1 MNVLLVEPGKKPREA
16 EIGSELEALQAVV
29 GGNIEA
35 VYPWNEPAALVC
47 NEEGKLTGLPLNRVL
62 RDENGRI
69 ADIVAG
75 TFFICGLGDEDFQ
88 SLPPELM
95 KKFDARRYLE
105 IAQARRA
112 THTMLVPVQYQRLM
126 AVPDFE
132 AFDLSAFRM
141 KFWNIG
147 AEGQIIDRKSV
158 V

>member
-35 VYPWNEPAALVC
+35 VYPWDEPAALVC

-88 SLPPELM
+88 SLPPELI
-95 KKFDARRYLE
+95 KKFDAKF
-105 IAQARRA
+105 
-112 THTMLVPVQYQRLM
+112 
-126 AVPDFE
+126 AVPEVFHRIGGRLVVTPAEE
-132 AFDLSAFRM
+132 ARA
-141 KFWNIG
+141 KP
-147 AEGQIIDRKSV
+147 KSDHV
-158 V
+158 KAAADHAKPVPDHGGR